1 MTCLICAGHAHTVE
15 CATGWEERHCSECGG
30 YRMSQTLILAM
41 MAQGQIF
48 DTPKMRA
55 WLSTRRTVVPIP
67 TIESQHAILV
77 R

>member
-15 CATGWEERHCSECGG
+15 CATGWEERHCTECGG

-41 MAQGQIF
+41 MEQGQIF

-55 WLSTRRTVVPIP
+55 WLSTRRDVAPIP
-67 TIESQHAILV
+67 TIESHHAILV